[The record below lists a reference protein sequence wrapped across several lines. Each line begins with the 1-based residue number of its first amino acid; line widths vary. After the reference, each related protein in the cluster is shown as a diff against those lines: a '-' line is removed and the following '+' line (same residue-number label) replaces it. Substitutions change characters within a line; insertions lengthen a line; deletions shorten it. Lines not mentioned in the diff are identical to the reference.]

1 MLKHWQIVLLAGDL
15 SLRPWKIFETVI
27 GKTTLVHESNRQ
39 TYEAGPNQRGIIL
52 CKMNWWK
59 RWKRPTCQHL
69 SPKNSVWRWSCLKLS
84 CLTFYIILQWYKVA
98 HYIVHLFSWFRTWP
112 RSSRSQWL
120 ALALDKPLQEES
132 EARSLHSRG
141 YTIPTCTLSMLRI
154 HKNSW
159 FGSSLNGSK
168 SSPATWSDSQSYIVL
183 QSHHW
188 TQVIQDDSRG
198 QQEKEKSRKQSEKK
212 SRLRMH
218 PSTSS
223 PLLLW
228 RPSGWKLSVGG
239 SSRCGDGLT
248 WIQYFDLCVI
258 TQFHVSHRI
267 NKSTSCNSRHTN

>member
-1 MLKHWQIVLLAGDL
+1 
-15 SLRPWKIFETVI
+15 
-27 GKTTLVHESNRQ
+27 
-39 TYEAGPNQRGIIL
+39 
-52 CKMNWWK
+52 MNWWK
-59 RWKRPTCQHL
+59 RWKSPTCQHL

-112 RSSRSQWL
+112 RSSRSQGL
-120 ALALDKPLQEES
+120 VLALDKPLQEES
-132 EARSLHSRG
+132 EARSLHSRW

-198 QQEKEKSRKQSEKK
+198 QQEKEISRKQSEKTIQVENA
-212 SRLRMH
+212 SIHFFSALALASFRMKAF
-218 PSTSS
+218 SGGFITVW
-223 PLLLW
+223 W
-228 RPSGWKLSVGG
+228 RPHMNTILWLMRHNTI
-239 SSRCGDGLT
+239 SR
-248 WIQYFDLCVI
+248 I
-258 TQFHVSHRI
+258 TSYQQI
-267 NKSTSCNSRHTN
+267 YNL

>member
-198 QQEKEKSRKQSEKK
+198 QQEKEKSRKQSEKNPGWE
-212 SRLRMH
+212 RIH
-218 PSTSS
+218 
-223 PLLLW
+223 PLLLRFCFGVLPDESFQW
-228 RPSGWKLSVGG
+228 GVHHGVVTASHEYNT
-239 SSRCGDGLT
+239 LT
-248 WIQYFDLCVI
+248 YA
-258 TQFHVSHRI
+258 S
-267 NKSTSCNSRHTN
+267 